1 MLQAEVQG
9 GRLPRLLQA
18 AIDAFSLPDLRSK
31 ILFTLALLA
40 IYRFAA
46 HIPMPGINEGAL
58 SNLFENNDLLGF
70 LDLFS
75 GGALRRMSI
84 VALGVFPY
92 ITASIVMQLITPVF
106 PKLQE
111 MAREGESGRAKMS
124 RITHWLTVPIA
135 LAQGYGQLILLQG
148 SGVFVDSVTGA
159 PTFVVGFFGASLL
172 PTVAALL
179 SIVAGTLFLVWMGE
193 LITERGIG
201 NGISLIIFAGI
212 VAGFPGLLSQG
223 FLDTDNVLG
232 IGFFAIIG
240 VGIIALIV
248 WFNEAHRRIP
258 VQYGRSIFRGG
269 RMYRQ
274 SGATYLPLRINSA
287 GMIPLIF
294 AFSIVILPG
303 TMATYFATT
312 TGVIGDVARFFAD
325 LLVPTSPP
333 YWIMVFIL
341 VVIFTFFYTLVVFN
355 QQNLA
360 ENLQRNG
367 GFVLG
372 IRPGRPTQE
381 YLNRVIV
388 RITMGGAL
396 FLGFI
401 AIVPYLASLI
411 TDVQAISLSSTS
423 LLIMVGVGLDT
434 MRQLEAQL
442 MMRNYEGFLR

>member
-1 MLQAEVQG
+1 MI
-9 GRLPRLLQA
+9 QA
-18 AIDAFSLPDLRSK
+18 AVDAFSLADLRYK
-31 ILFTLALLA
+31 ILFTLGMLA
-40 IYRFAA
+40 IYRFVS
-46 HIPMPGINEGAL
+46 HIPIPGINTVQLNE
-58 SNLFENNDLLGF
+58 LFDNNQLLGF

-75 GGALRRMSI
+75 GGALSRMSI

-92 ITASIVMQLITPVF
+92 ITASIVMQLLTPVV
-106 PKLQE
+106 PTLQQLS
-111 MAREGESGRAKMS
+111 REGEAGRVKIN
-124 RITHWLTVPIA
+124 RIVHWLTVPIA
-135 LAQGYGQLILLQG
+135 VAQGFGQLILLQQ
-148 SGVFVDSVTGA
+148 SNVLTN
-159 PTFVVGFFGASLL
+159 VGFSGDALL
-172 PTVAALL
+172 PTMAAII
-179 SIVAGTLFLVWMGE
+179 SMTAGTMFLVWLGE

-212 VAGFPGLLSQG
+212 VAGFPGLITQG
-223 FLDTDNVLG
+223 FLDRQDVLG
-232 IGFFAIIG
+232 IGFFVIIG
-240 VGIIALIV
+240 VLIIALIV
-248 WFNEAHRRIP
+248 LFNEAHRRIP

-274 SGATYLPLRINSA
+274 SGGTYIPLRINSA

-303 TMATYFATT
+303 TVATYFATS
-312 TGVIGDVARFFAD
+312 TGVVGDVARFFAD
-325 LLVPTSPP
+325 LFNPTSVV

-341 VVIFTFFYTLVVFN
+341 VVIFTFFYTLVVFQ

-388 RITMGGAL
+388 RITTGGAL
-396 FLGFI
+396 FLGFV
-401 AIVPYLASLI
+401 AIVPYLASLV
-411 TDVQAISLSSTS
+411 TDVQAIQLSSTS

-434 MRQLEAQL
+434 LRQLEAQL
-442 MMRNYEGFLR
+442 LMRNYEGFLR

>member
-46 HIPMPGINEGAL
+46 HIPMPGIDQQAL

-135 LAQGYGQLILLQG
+135 LAQGYGQLMLLQG
-148 SGVFVDSVTGA
+148 SGVFAGS
-159 PTFVVGFFGASLL
+159 GFELGFSGSSLL

-179 SIVAGTLFLVWMGE
+179 SIVAGTLFLVWLGE

-201 NGISLIIFAGI
+201 NGISLIIFSGI

-223 FLDTDNVLG
+223 FGSDNVLG

-248 WFNEAHRRIP
+248 MFNEAHRRIP

-312 TGVIGDVARFFAD
+312 TGVVGDIARFFAD
-325 LLVPTSPP
+325 LLIPTSPP

-381 YLNRVIV
+381 YLNKVIV

>member
-1 MLQAEVQG
+1 MLSAEAQG
-9 GRLPRLLQA
+9 GRLPRLVQA
-18 AIDAFSLPDLRSK
+18 AIDAFNLPDLRAK
-31 ILFTLALLA
+31 ILFTLAMLA
-40 IYRFAA
+40 LYRFAA
-46 HIPMPGINEGAL
+46 HIPMPGIDQIQL
-58 SNLFENNDLLGF
+58 DNLFRSNELLGF

-92 ITASIVMQLITPVF
+92 ITASIVMQLMTPVI
-106 PKLQE
+106 PSLQE
-111 MAREGESGRAKMS
+111 LSREGEAGRAKINRMV
-124 RITHWLTVPIA
+124 HWMTVPIA
-135 LAQGYGQLILLQG
+135 LAQGYGQLVLLRQ
-148 SGVFVDSVTGA
+148 SNVLTS
-159 PTFVVGFFGASLL
+159 VGFTGDALL
-172 PTVAALL
+172 PTIAALL
-179 SIVAGTLFLVWMGE
+179 SVVAGTMFLVWLGE

-240 VGIIALIV
+240 VVIIALIV
-248 WFNEAHRRIP
+248 TFNEAHRRIP

-303 TMATYFATT
+303 TVATYFATN
-312 TGVIGDVARFFAD
+312 TGLAGDVARFFAD
-325 LLVPTSPP
+325 LLVPTSPL
-333 YWIMVFIL
+333 YWVMVFIL

-401 AIVPYLASLI
+401 AIVPYIASLI

>member
-1 MLQAEVQG
+1 MISAETQG
-9 GRLPRLLQA
+9 GRFPRLIQA
-18 AIDAFSLPDLRSK
+18 AIDAFSLPDLRGK
-31 ILFTLALLA
+31 ILFTLVMLAL
-40 IYRFAA
+40 YRFATQ
-46 HIPMPGINEGAL
+46 IPIPGINGAQL
-58 SNLFENNDLLGF
+58 DNLFDTNQLLGF

-92 ITASIVMQLITPVF
+92 ITASIVMQLLTPVI
-106 PKLQE
+106 PALQE
-111 MAREGESGRAKMS
+111 ISREGEAGRARMN
-124 RITHWLTVPIA
+124 RYVHLLTVPIA
-135 LAQGYGQLILLQG
+135 LAQGYGQLVLLEQ
-148 SGVFVDSVTGA
+148 SNVFVNAQGVALFT
-159 PTFVVGFFGASLL
+159 VGFTGDSLL
-172 PTVAALL
+172 PTVAALTSL
-179 SIVAGTLFLVWMGE
+179 VAGTMFLVWLGE
-193 LITERGIG
+193 LITEKGIG

-223 FLDTDNVLG
+223 FLDRDNVLG

-240 VGIIALIV
+240 VLIIALIV
-248 WFNEAHRRIP
+248 MFNEAHRRIP

-303 TMATYFATT
+303 TIATYFATNT
-312 TGVIGDVARFFAD
+312 SWVGDVARFFEG
-325 LLVPTSPP
+325 LLLPTSVL
-333 YWIMVFIL
+333 YWVLVFIL

-372 IRPGRPTQE
+372 IRPGKPTQD
-381 YLNRVIV
+381 YLNRGYSPDHHGRRPVLGLYRHSPLFGFSDNRRTSYIPQQHESV
-388 RITMGGAL
+388 DHGGGWPGYPA
-396 FLGFI
+396 
-401 AIVPYLASLI
+401 P
-411 TDVQAISLSSTS
+411 
-423 LLIMVGVGLDT
+423 VGSPAHD
-434 MRQLEAQL
+434 A
-442 MMRNYEGFLR
+442 

>member
-40 IYRFAA
+40 IFRFAA
-46 HIPMPGINEGAL
+46 HIPMPGIDQQAL

-75 GGALRRMSI
+75 GGALSRMSI

-135 LAQGYGQLILLQG
+135 LAQGYGQLMLLQG
-148 SGVFVDSVTGA
+148 SGVFAGSG
-159 PTFVVGFFGASLL
+159 FEVGFYGASLL

-179 SIVAGTLFLVWMGE
+179 SIVAGTLFLVWLGE

-201 NGISLIIFAGI
+201 NGISLIIFSGI

-223 FLDTDNVLG
+223 FGSDNVLG

-248 WFNEAHRRIP
+248 MFNEAHRRIP

-312 TGVIGDVARFFAD
+312 TGVVGDIARFFAD
-325 LLVPTSPP
+325 LLIPTSPP

-381 YLNRVIV
+381 YLNKVIV

-434 MRQLEAQL
+434 MRQ
-442 MMRNYEGFLR
+442 

>member
-46 HIPMPGINEGAL
+46 HIPMPGIDQQAL

-135 LAQGYGQLILLQG
+135 LAQGYGQLMLLQG
-148 SGVFVDSVTGA
+148 SGVFAGSS
-159 PTFVVGFFGASLL
+159 FEVGFYGASLL

-179 SIVAGTLFLVWMGE
+179 SIVAGTLFLVWLGE

-201 NGISLIIFAGI
+201 NGISLIIFSGI

-223 FLDTDNVLG
+223 FGSDNVLG

-248 WFNEAHRRIP
+248 MFNEAHRRIP

-312 TGVIGDVARFFAD
+312 TGVVGDIARFFAD
-325 LLVPTSPP
+325 LLIPTSPP

-381 YLNRVIV
+381 YLNKVIV

>member
-46 HIPMPGINEGAL
+46 HIPMPGIDQQAL

-148 SGVFVDSVTGA
+148 SGVFAGSG
-159 PTFVVGFFGASLL
+159 FEVGFVGASLL

-179 SIVAGTLFLVWMGE
+179 SIVAGTLFLVWLGE

-201 NGISLIIFAGI
+201 NGISLIIFSGI
-212 VAGFPGLLSQG
+212 VAGFPGLISQG
-223 FLDTDNVLG
+223 FLDSDNVLG

-248 WFNEAHRRIP
+248 MFNEAHRRIP

-312 TGVIGDVARFFAD
+312 TGVVGDVARFFAD
-325 LLVPTSPP
+325 LLIPTSPP

-381 YLNRVIV
+381 YLNKVIV

-401 AIVPYLASLI
+401 AIVPYLASLV

-434 MRQLEAQL
+434 LRQLEAQL

>member
-1 MLQAEVQG
+1 MIPTETQG
-9 GRLPRLLQA
+9 GRWPRLLEA
-18 AIDAFSLPDLRSK
+18 AIDAFSLPDLRAR
-31 ILFTLALLA
+31 ILFTLAMLA
-40 IYRFAA
+40 LYRFVA
-46 HIPMPGINEGAL
+46 HIPIPGIDQVQLDE
-58 SNLFENNDLLGF
+58 LFRNNQLLGF

-75 GGALRRMSI
+75 GGALSRMSI

-92 ITASIVMQLITPVF
+92 ITASIVMQLLTPVI
-106 PKLQE
+106 PALQQIG
-111 MAREGESGRAKMS
+111 REGEAGRVKMN

-135 LAQGYGQLILLQG
+135 ISQAIGQMVLLQQ
-148 SGVFVDSVTGA
+148 SNVLTN
-159 PTFVVGFFGASLL
+159 VGFTGDALL
-172 PTVAALL
+172 PTLAAVL
-179 SIVAGTLFLVWMGE
+179 SMTAGTMFLVWLGE

-201 NGISLIIFAGI
+201 NGISLIIFSGI
-212 VAGFPGLLSQG
+212 VVAFPGLVTQG
-223 FLDTDNVLG
+223 FLDRDNILG
-232 IGFFAIIG
+232 IGFFVIIG
-240 VGIIALIV
+240 ILIIALIV
-248 WFNEAHRRIP
+248 MFNEAHRRIP
-258 VQYGRSIFRGG
+258 VQYGRSVFRSG

-274 SGATYLPLRINSA
+274 SGSTYIPLRINSA

-303 TMATYFATT
+303 TIATYFAATS
-312 TGVIGDVARFFAD
+312 GLLGDIATFFAN
-325 LLVPTSPP
+325 LFTPTAPL
-333 YWIMVFIL
+333 YWVLVFIL

-372 IRPGRPTQE
+372 IRPGRPTQD

-434 MRQLEAQL
+434 LRQLEAQL
-442 MMRNYEGFLR
+442 LMRNYEGFLR

>member
-1 MLQAEVQG
+1 MVTAEAQG
-9 GRLPRLLQA
+9 GRFPRLIQA
-18 AIDAFSLPDLRSK
+18 AIDAFSLPDLRAK
-31 ILFTLALLA
+31 ILFTLGILAL
-40 IYRFAA
+40 YRFAA
-46 HIPMPGINEGAL
+46 HIPLPGIDSDQL
-58 SNLFENNDLLGF
+58 DLLFDSNQLLGF

-92 ITASIVMQLITPVF
+92 ITASIVIQLLTPVV
-106 PKLQE
+106 PQLQE
-111 MAREGESGRAKMS
+111 LSREGESGRAKLN
-124 RITHWLTVPIA
+124 RFTHWLTVPIA
-135 LAQGYGQLILLQG
+135 LAQGYGQLVLLEQSNVLG
-148 SGVFVDSVTGA
+148 PIGFSGDA
-159 PTFVVGFFGASLL
+159 LL
-172 PTVAALL
+172 PTIAALF
-179 SIVAGTLFLVWMGE
+179 SVVAGTMFLVWLGE
-193 LITERGIG
+193 LITEKGIG

-223 FLDTDNVLG
+223 FLDRDNVLG

-240 VGIIALIV
+240 VLIIALIV
-248 WFNEAHRRIP
+248 MFNEAHRRIP

-303 TMATYFATT
+303 TAATYFATN
-312 TGVIGDVARFFAD
+312 TGFIGDIARFFAD
-325 LLVPTSPP
+325 LLIPTAPL
-333 YWIMVFIL
+333 YWVMVFVL
-341 VVIFTFFYTLVVFN
+341 VVAFTFFYTLVVFN
-355 QQNLA
+355 QQQLA

-372 IRPGRPTQE
+372 IRPGKPTQD

-388 RITMGGAL
+388 RITLGGAL

-401 AIVPYLASLI
+401 AIVPYIASLI

-434 MRQLEAQL
+434 LRQLEAQL

>member
-1 MLQAEVQG
+1 MLQAEAQG

-46 HIPMPGINEGAL
+46 HIPMPGIDQQAL

-135 LAQGYGQLILLQG
+135 LAQGYGQLMLLQG
-148 SGVFVDSVTGA
+148 SGVFAGS
-159 PTFVVGFFGASLL
+159 GFELGFSGSSLL

-179 SIVAGTLFLVWMGE
+179 SIVAGTLFLVWLGE

-201 NGISLIIFAGI
+201 NGISLIIFSGI

-223 FLDTDNVLG
+223 FGSDNVLG

-248 WFNEAHRRIP
+248 MFNEAHRRIP

-312 TGVIGDVARFFAD
+312 AGVVGDIARFFAD
-325 LLVPTSPP
+325 LLIPTSPP

-381 YLNRVIV
+381 YLNKVIV

>member
-46 HIPMPGINEGAL
+46 HIPMPGIDQQAL

-148 SGVFVDSVTGA
+148 SGVFVGSG
-159 PTFVVGFFGASLL
+159 FEVGFYGASLL

-179 SIVAGTLFLVWMGE
+179 SIVAGTLFLVWLGE

-201 NGISLIIFAGI
+201 NGISLIIFSGI

-223 FLDTDNVLG
+223 FGSDNVLG
-232 IGFFAIIG
+232 IGFFALIG

-248 WFNEAHRRIP
+248 MFNEAHRRIP

-312 TGVIGDVARFFAD
+312 TGVVGDIARFFAD
-325 LLVPTSPP
+325 LLIPTSPP

-381 YLNRVIV
+381 YLNKVIV

>member
-1 MLQAEVQG
+1 MLSAEAQG
-9 GRLPRLLQA
+9 GRLPRLVQA
-18 AIDAFSLPDLRSK
+18 AIDAFNLPDLRAK
-31 ILFTLALLA
+31 ILFTLAMLA
-40 IYRFAA
+40 LYRFAA
-46 HIPMPGINEGAL
+46 HIPMPGIDQIQL
-58 SNLFENNDLLGF
+58 DNLFRSNELLGF

-92 ITASIVMQLITPVF
+92 ITASIVMQLMTPVI
-106 PKLQE
+106 PSLQE
-111 MAREGESGRAKMS
+111 LSREGDAGRAKINRMV
-124 RITHWLTVPIA
+124 HWMTVPIA
-135 LAQGYGQLILLQG
+135 LAQGYGQLVLLRQ
-148 SGVFVDSVTGA
+148 SNVLTS
-159 PTFVVGFFGASLL
+159 VGFTGDALL
-172 PTVAALL
+172 PTIAALL
-179 SIVAGTLFLVWMGE
+179 SVVAGTMFLVWLGE

-240 VGIIALIV
+240 VVIIALIV
-248 WFNEAHRRIP
+248 MFNEAHRRIP

-303 TMATYFATT
+303 TVATYFATN
-312 TGVIGDVARFFAD
+312 TGLAGDVARFFAD
-325 LLVPTSPP
+325 LLVPTSPL
-333 YWIMVFIL
+333 YWVMVFIL

-401 AIVPYLASLI
+401 AIVPYIASLI